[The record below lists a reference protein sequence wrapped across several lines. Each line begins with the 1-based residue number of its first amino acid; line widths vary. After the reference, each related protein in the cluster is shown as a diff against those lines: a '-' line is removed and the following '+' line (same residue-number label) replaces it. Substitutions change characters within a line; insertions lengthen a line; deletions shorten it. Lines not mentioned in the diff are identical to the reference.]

1 MLDRHHEMLIIV
13 VLVTRLTRGQKERTV
28 IIYVVMIWC
37 KYVMGV
43 GTQVILLCVSQIVY
57 I

>member
-1 MLDRHHEMLIIV
+1 MLYRHHEMLIIV
-13 VLVTRLTRGQKERTV
+13 VLVTKLTRGQKERTV

-43 GTQVILLCVSQIVY
+43 GTNFVYFNCVMLFKL
-57 I
+57 